1 MILEQSLNDL
11 LDTERYNFFN
21 ESQLLYIIDA
31 ALSPSNRESKWRVTM
46 EPAAEL
52 VNYFSFLEGKFVKK
66 LFHGN
71 RKEITNFKKDQ

>member
-1 MILEQSLNDL
+1 
-11 LDTERYNFFN
+11 
-21 ESQLLYIIDA
+21 
-31 ALSPSNRESKWRVTM
+31 M